1 MNRVA
6 EEIRS
11 YYGVSDEPKALT
23 HYGMPRRS
31 GRYPWGSG
39 DNPYQRSGDW
49 LSRVEKMQKDGM
61 SKKDI
66 MDELNLS
73 STEFRLLE
81 ARAKHMRKQYEYEHI
96 KSLKS
101 DGYSTAEIARMTG
114 KNESSIRSILD
125 DKNKELKLYKADR
138 TADILRK
145 ELETKQAIDIGKG
158 VELGLGVSPSTL
170 EEAVLILEM
179 EGYGHYGVG
188 VKNPTDPRG
197 YQTNTDVLVRPGVE
211 YHELYDN
218 PEMIREVGEF
228 HSTDSGST
236 WSKREYPASIDSDR
250 VYIKYGDQGGEQ
262 KDGVIEIRPGV
273 ADLNLGNSH
282 YAQVRIM
289 VDGTH
294 YLKGMAIYSDD
305 IPEGKDIVFNTN
317 KESGTPK
324 EKVFKKISDDPEDPF
339 GAYIKADGQS
349 KYIGADGKEHLS
361 AINKLK
367 EEGDYETQSRTLSSQ
382 FLSKQPLPLIKSQ
395 LDISYKDYDAQFKEI
410 ESLTNPALKQKML
423 MDFGDECDSAAQ
435 HMKAVAFP
443 RQKQQVIL
451 PVPQMKD
458 NEVYAPNWNNGE
470 TVALVRY
477 PHGGI
482 FEIPIL
488 TVNNNNPAARKYL
501 GDAADAIGINKTVAD
516 QLSGADFD
524 GDTVTVIPLSDRVRI
539 NAAKPLDGLKGFDPK
554 TEYFVPEEKRQS
566 KENPKGIPMMSKA
579 YTQKQMGQ
587 VSNLITDMTLQ
598 GASMDEIERA
608 VKHSMV
614 VIDANKHNL
623 NYKKSELD
631 NDIQSLRVLYQ
642 PKVDE
647 NGNLVLDKN
656 GNPKA
661 GGAKTLISRRKQT
674 IDVPERK
681 GSAQIDPKTGE
692 ISWHETKR
700 TYVDP
705 KTGEVRR
712 AMDKASLI
720 KETKDLRTLSS
731 GTTQENLYADYGN
744 QLKDLANRARAEA
757 KNTPNMQYNP
767 DAKIAY
773 GREVA
778 DLNEKVKAARE
789 NKPKERRALT
799 LALGRINAR
808 IQGYPE
814 LRLDENAKLL
824 RKIKQTELEN
834 ARAEVGAK
842 GKAVQIHLTDKEWE
856 AIQAGAVSHS
866 KAKEIFQYCDQ
877 DELRQRALP
886 KSSTVLSSAKI
897 GKIQSLAASGNYT
910 RAEIADLMGVSVSTV
925 SSYLAA

>member
-11 YYGVSDEPKALT
+11 YYGISKDQETLS

-49 LSRVEKMQKDGM
+49 LSRVEEMRKQGKTNQE
-61 SKKDI
+61 I
-66 MDELNLS
+66 MDEFEL
-73 STEFRLLE
+73 TPTDMRLFE
-81 ARAKHMRKQYEYEHI
+81 GRARHERKQHEYEHI

-114 KNESSIRSILD
+114 KNESSIRSILSD
-125 DKNKELKLYKADR
+125 SNKERKLYIADR

-158 VELGLGVSPSTL
+158 VELGLGVSSSTL
-170 EEAVLILEM
+170 EEAALILEM
-179 EGYGHYGVG
+179 EGYGHYGIG
-188 VKNPTDPRG
+188 IKNPTDPRG
-197 YQTNTDVLVRPGVE
+197 YQTNVVVLTQPGVE
-211 YHELYDN
+211 QRDLYKKQG
-218 PEMIREVGEF
+218 MIQEVGEF
-228 HSTDSGST
+228 HSDDSGAT
-236 WSKREYPASIDSDR
+236 WFKRERPSSISSDR
-250 VYIKYGDQGGEQ
+250 VFIHYGDQGGDQ

-317 KESGTPK
+317 KVSGTPK
-324 EKVFKKISDDPEDPF
+324 EKVFKKISDDPDNPF

-349 KYIGADGKEHLS
+349 HYIGKDGKEHLS

-382 FLSKQPLPLIKSQ
+382 FLSKQPLPLIRSQ

-410 ESLTNPALKQKML
+410 KSLTNPALKQKML
-423 MDFGDECDSAAQ
+423 LDFGDECDSAAQ

-451 PVPQMKD
+451 PVPEMKD

-488 TVNNNNPAARKYL
+488 TVNNNNQAARKYL

-539 NAAKPLDGLKGFDPK
+539 NATKPLDGLKGFDPK
-554 TEYFVPEEKRQS
+554 TEYFVPEDKRQS

-598 GASMDEIERA
+598 GANMDEIERA

-623 NYKKSELD
+623 DYKKSELE
-631 NDIQSLRVLYQ
+631 NDIQSLRALYQ
-642 PKVDE
+642 PRVDE
-647 NGNLVLDKN
+647 NGNPVLDKK

-661 GGAKTLISRRKQT
+661 GGAKTLISRRMQT
-674 IDVPERK
+674 VEVPERK

-705 KTGEVRR
+705 KTGEIRQ
-712 AMDKASLI
+712 AKDKVNLI
-720 KETKDLRTLSS
+720 KETKDLRTLST

-744 QLKDLANRARAEA
+744 RLKDLANRARAAA
-757 KNTPNMQYNP
+757 KNTLNTMYDPE
-767 DAKIAY
+767 AKETY
-773 GREVA
+773 GKEVA
-778 DLNEKVKAARE
+778 DLNEKLKVAE
-789 NKPKERRALT
+789 LNKPRERQAKTRANDRVTIKLQT
-799 LALGRINAR
+799 
-808 IQGYPE
+808 YPE
-814 LRLDENAKLL
+814 LENPENAKLL

-842 GKAVQIHLTDKEWE
+842 GKAVQIHLTDREWE

-886 KSSTVLSSAKI
+886 RSSTALSLAKV

-910 RAEIADLMGVSVSTV
+910 RAEIADMMGVSVSTV
-925 SSYLAA
+925 SSYLTA

>member
-11 YYGVSDEPKALT
+11 YYGISDEPKALT

-39 DNPYQRSGDW
+39 DNPYQHSGDW
-49 LSRVEKMQKDGM
+49 LSRVEEMRKQGKTN
-61 SKKDI
+61 KDI
-66 MDELNLS
+66 MN
-73 STEFRLLE
+73 EFGLTPTDMRLFE
-81 ARAKHMRKQYEYEHI
+81 GRALHERKQHEYEHI
-96 KSLKS
+96 KSLQS
-101 DGYSTAEIARMTG
+101 DGYSTSEIARMTG
-114 KNESSIRSILD
+114 KNESSIRSILS

-170 EEAVLILEM
+170 EEAALILEM
-179 EGYGHYGVG
+179 EGYGHYGMG
-188 VKNPTDPRG
+188 LKNPTDPRG
-197 YQTNTDVLVRPGVE
+197 YQTNMVVLTQPGIE
-211 YHELYDN
+211 QRDLYKN
-218 PEMIREVGEF
+218 YGMIQEVGEY
-228 HSTDSGST
+228 HSDDSGST
-236 WSKREYPASIDSDR
+236 WSKRERPTSISSDR
-250 VYIKYGDQGGEQ
+250 VYIKYGDQGGDQ

-273 ADLNLGNSH
+273 ADLSLGNSH

-324 EKVFKKISDDPEDPF
+324 EKVFKKIGDDPDNPF
-339 GAYIKADGQS
+339 GAYIKANGQS

-395 LDISYKDYDAQFKEI
+395 LDITYKDYESQFKEI

-423 MDFGDECDSAAQ
+423 MDFADQCDGAAQ

-458 NEVYAPNWNNGE
+458 NEVYAPNWKNGE

-488 TVNNNNPAARKYL
+488 TVNNNNAAARKYL
-501 GDAADAIGINKTVAD
+501 KDAADAIGINKTVAD

-539 NAAKPLDGLKGFDPK
+539 NSAKPLAGLKGFDPK
-554 TEYFVPEEKRQS
+554 TEYFVPEDQRQS
-566 KENPKGIPMMSKA
+566 KDNPKGIPMMSKK
-579 YTQKQMGQ
+579 YTQQQMGR

-623 NYKKSELD
+623 DYKKSEID
-631 NDIQSLRVLYQ
+631 NDIKSLREAYQ
-642 PKVDE
+642 TRIDE
-647 NGNLVLDKN
+647 NGNVI
-656 GNPKA
+656 

-692 ISWHETKR
+692 VTWHTSGR

-705 KTGEVRR
+705 KTGEIKE
-712 AMDKASLI
+712 AKTSAKLLI
-720 KETKDLRTLSS
+720 ETKDLRTLSS
-731 GTTQENLYADYGN
+731 GTAQENLYADYGN
-744 QLKDLANRARAEA
+744 RMKALANQARIVM
-757 KNTPNMQYNP
+757 KNTPNTEY
-767 DAKIAY
+767 DKGAKETYAE
-773 GREVA
+773 EVA
-778 DLNEKVKAARE
+778 SLNEKLKAAQA
-789 NKPKERRALT
+789 NKPRERQAK
-799 LALGRINAR
+799 RIATERVNLKK
-808 IQGYPE
+808 QEYPE
-814 LRLDENAKLL
+814 LNDKENAKLL
-824 RKIKQTELEN
+824 RKITQTELEN
-834 ARAEVGAK
+834 ARTRVGAK
-842 GKAVQIHLTDKEWE
+842 GKAVQIHLTDREWA

-866 KAKEIFQYCDQ
+866 RAKDIFDFCDQ
-877 DELRQRALP
+877 EELRRRALP
-886 KSSTVLSSAKI
+886 RATTAISEAKA
-897 GKIQSLAASGNYT
+897 GKIRSLGASGNYT
-910 RAEIADLMGVSVSTV
+910 RSEIADMLGVSVSTV
-925 SSYLAA
+925 SEYLAS

>member
-11 YYGVSDEPKALT
+11 YYGISDEPKALT

-39 DNPYQRSGDW
+39 DSPYQHSGDW
-49 LSRVEKMQKDGM
+49 LSRVEQMRKEGKTKQE
-61 SKKDI
+61 I
-66 MDELNLS
+66 MDEFEL
-73 STEFRLLE
+73 TPTDMRLFE
-81 ARAKHMRKQYEYEHI
+81 GRALHERKQHEYEHI
-96 KSLKS
+96 KSLQS

-114 KNESSIRSILD
+114 KNESSIRSILG

-145 ELETKQAIDIGKG
+145 ELEGKQAIDIGKG
-158 VELGLGVSPSTL
+158 VELSMGVSPSTL
-170 EEAVLILEM
+170 EEAALILEM
-179 EGYGHYGVG
+179 EGYGHYGMG
-188 VKNPTDPRG
+188 LKNPTDPRG
-197 YQTNTDVLVRPGVE
+197 YQTNMVVLTRPGIE
-211 YHELYDN
+211 HRELYDH
-218 PEMIREVGEF
+218 PGMIQEVGEY
-228 HSTDSGST
+228 HSDDSGST
-236 WSKREYPASIDSDR
+236 WSKRERPASISSDR
-250 VYIKYGDQGGEQ
+250 VYINYGDKGGDQ

-294 YLKGMAIYSDD
+294 YLKGMAIYSDN

-324 EKVFKKISDDPEDPF
+324 EKVFKKIGDDPDNPF
-339 GAYIKADGQS
+339 GAYIKANGQS
-349 KYIGADGKEHLS
+349 KYIGADGKERLS

-395 LDISYKDYDAQFKEI
+395 LDVTYKDYESQFKEI

-423 MDFGDECDSAAQ
+423 MDFADQCDGAAQ

-458 NEVYAPNWNNGE
+458 NEVYAPNWKNGE

-488 TVNNNNPAARKYL
+488 TVNNNNAAARKYL
-501 GDAADAIGINKTVAD
+501 KDAADAIGINKAVAD

-539 NAAKPLDGLKGFDPK
+539 NSAKPLAGLKGFDPK
-554 TEYFVPEEKRQS
+554 TEYFVPEDQRQS
-566 KENPKGIPMMSKA
+566 KDNPKGVPMMSKK
-579 YTQKQMGQ
+579 YTQQQMGR

-598 GASMDEIERA
+598 GANMDEIERA

-623 NYKKSELD
+623 DYKKSEID
-631 NDIQSLRVLYQ
+631 NDIKSLREAYQ
-642 PKVDE
+642 TRIDE
-647 NGNLVLDKN
+647 NGKVI
-656 GNPKA
+656 

-692 ISWHETKR
+692 VTWHTSGR

-705 KTGEVRR
+705 KTGEIKE
-712 AMDKASLI
+712 AKTPAKLLI
-720 KETKDLRTLSS
+720 ETKDLRTLSS
-731 GTTQENLYADYGN
+731 GTAQENLYADYGN
-744 QLKDLANRARAEA
+744 RMKALANQARIEM
-757 KNTPNMQYNP
+757 KNTPNTEY
-767 DAKIAY
+767 DKAAKEVYA
-773 GREVA
+773 REVA
-778 DLNEKVKAARE
+778 ELNEKLKAAQR
-789 NKPKERRALT
+789 NKPKERQAKR
-799 LALGRINAR
+799 LATERVNLKK
-808 IQGYPE
+808 QEYPE
-814 LRLDENAKLL
+814 LNDADNAKLL
-824 RKIKQTELEN
+824 RKITQTELEN
-834 ARAEVGAK
+834 ARAQVGAK
-842 GKAVQIHLTDKEWE
+842 GKEVQIHLTDREWE
-856 AIQAGAVSHS
+856 AIQAGAVSHTRAKQVFEFCDQEELRRRALPRATTALS
-866 KAKEIFQYCDQ
+866 KAK
-877 DELRQRALP
+877 A
-886 KSSTVLSSAKI
+886 
-897 GKIQSLAASGNYT
+897 GKIRSLGASGNYT
-910 RAEIADLMGVSVSTV
+910 RSEIADMLGVSVSTV
-925 SSYLAA
+925 SEYLAS